1 MKMVLADVSQES
13 PSNCSR
19 CYSLQ
24 CNVRVESIAN
34 VQRQGAITSKA
45 AVITIG
51 RNITRQIVLQVELGS
66 VSGGRPAVVS
76 YSLADCVVH
85 QRNVSQGRASI
96 EVPEKKLVVQL
107 SNCAPRKLNVFLKT
121 LQAKLEI
128 MLSQTQKA
136 GLKGSHT
143 PVNISR
149 KSQFRDLPSLHTV
162 LSPLSVD
169 EIRQVR
175 RLRGVAESPLCGSPK
190 ATPSRRVDSSSTT
203 PKVCRK
209 PLQKETASKRCDIIQ
224 LSDEQRAVVRCVLQ
238 SRENVFF
245 TGSAG
250 TGKSVVLRRIID
262 MLPGTTTFVTA
273 ATGVAAC
280 QLGGVT
286 LHSFAGIGV
295 GQGTLEQSLA
305 LAIGKDPI
313 VKQWKQCTH
322 LIIDEVSMIDADYFT
337 RIEYCEAWNRSI
349 QRTILLENV
358 RRQDDS
364 RFINILQEIRI
375 GRCGVEV
382 SRALTETKTNN
393 FSMSGI
399 VPTRLCTHTAD
410 ALAVNNRCLEE
421 LEGQPRIFEA
431 EDSQFIPESIR
442 CMIAKRLVLK
452 VSAQVVP
459 IRFAVRIPGSD
470 EPACRRQ
477 LPLQLAWAISIHKSQ
492 GLTLDAVEVS
502 LERVFAEG
510 QSYVALSRARSLS
523 SLRVITFD
531 PSVIKANERVVKYYD
546 SIKEN
551 ATLEEEEENFNQFR
565 LAVIFLFCDAY
576 DKWISGRAGVY
587 NIYDLEWML
596 SNEFSYRSVTQLF
609 IFISHIQIQRTL
621 FPNLSLVTNFVV
633 VASGVLLS
641 MLSGMLCRHLLEY

>member
-1 MKMVLADVSQES
+1 M
-13 PSNCSR
+13 SR
-19 CYSLQ
+19 FS
-24 CNVRVESIAN
+24 EMS
-34 VQRQGAITSKA
+34 T
-45 AVITIG
+45 
-51 RNITRQIVLQVELGS
+51 
-66 VSGGRPAVVS
+66 
-76 YSLADCVVH
+76 
-85 QRNVSQGRASI
+85 
-96 EVPEKKLVVQL
+96 
-107 SNCAPRKLNVFLKT
+107 
-121 LQAKLEI
+121 
-128 MLSQTQKA
+128 
-136 GLKGSHT
+136 
-143 PVNISR
+143 
-149 KSQFRDLPSLHTV
+149 QFRDLPSLHTV

-190 ATPSRRVDSSSTT
+190 ATASRHVDSSSTT

-209 PLQKETASKRCDIIQ
+209 PLQKEAASKRCDIIQ

-250 TGKSVVLRRIID
+250 TGKSIVLRRIID
-262 MLPGTTTFVTA
+262 MLPATTTFVTA

-305 LAIGKDPI
+305 LAKGKDPI

-337 RIEYCEAWNRSI
+337 RIEYVARNIRGDNRPFGGIQLIVTGDFLQLPPVCGRSDNAKFCFECEAWNRSI

-358 RRQDDS
+358 RRQDDV
-364 RFINILQEIRI
+364 RFINVLQEIRI
-375 GRCGVEV
+375 GRCGAEV

-393 FSMSGI
+393 FSMSDI

-442 CMIAKRLVLK
+442 CMIPKKLVLK
-452 VSAQVVP
+452 VSAQNVHATQVMLTKNIDLMRGLSNGSRGVVKKFSKAGYPVVKFFSNGDEIEVVP
-459 IRFAVRIPGSD
+459 IRFAVRIPGCD

-551 ATLEEEEENFNQFR
+551 AALEEEEENFVLRKRSR
-565 LAVIFLFCDAY
+565 L
-576 DKWISGRAGVY
+576 S
-587 NIYDLEWML
+587 
-596 SNEFSYRSVTQLF
+596 SEF
-609 IFISHIQIQRTL
+609 
-621 FPNLSLVTNFVV
+621 
-633 VASGVLLS
+633 
-641 MLSGMLCRHLLEY
+641 